1 MTHVTDRFT
10 IADFQLPIG
19 ECALCH
25 RTDAQRTGLMVLT
38 PKELQQRTRAFAMR
52 VLRAFRSLPDSRE
65 GRILGQQLLRAATS
79 VAANYRSACRARSRR
94 DFLSKLGIVEEEADE
109 SLFWLEF
116 IAEAGLIPQVKLKD
130 LISEAS
136 QLTAIFVASRQTA
149 RNNNRKSEIANRKS
163 S

>member
-1 MTHVTDRFT
+1 MSH
-10 IADFQLPIG
+10 
-19 ECALCH
+19 
-25 RTDAQRTGLMVLT
+25 T

-52 VLRAFRSLPDSRE
+52 VLRVFRSLPDSRE

-79 VAANYRSACRARSRR
+79 VAANYRAACRAQSRR
-94 DFLSKLGIVEEEADE
+94 DFLSKLGVVEEEADE

-116 IAEAGLIPQVKLKD
+116 IVEAGLIPESKLTE
-130 LISEAS
+130 LVSEAS

-149 RNNNRKSEIANRKS
+149 KTNNRKLEIANRKS